1 MNNEV
6 IKSKTIKVSAQRH
19 LVIPKEYYDALNIG
33 EEVKIELHEGQLVI
47 KPVVK
52 VAEDFAENL
61 LEELIAAG
69 FNGEELVAKF
79 KEMKQMVLKG
89 RNRIYNNYIIEE
101 THTRN
106 FIFILCKM
114 L

>member
-33 EEVKIELHEGQLVI
+33 EEVKIELYEGQLII

-52 VAEDFAENL
+52 VDEDFAENL

-69 FNGEELVAKF
+69 FSGEELVAKF
-79 KEMKQMVLKG
+79 KEVKQMVLNG
-89 RNRIYNNYIIEE
+89 HSAYTNNENTYDYLYNRRNS
-101 THTRN
+101 
-106 FIFILCKM
+106 K
-114 L
+114 

>member
-1 MNNEV
+1 MNNDM

-19 LVIPKEYYDALNIG
+19 LVIPKEYYDALNID
-33 EEVKIELHEGQLVI
+33 EQVTVELHEGQLVI

-52 VAEDFAENL
+52 VDENFAENL

-79 KEMKQMVLKG
+79 KEVKQMVLNGEKP
-89 RNRIYNNYIIEE
+89 
-101 THTRN
+101 
-106 FIFILCKM
+106 
-114 L
+114 

>member
-1 MNNEV
+1 M

-19 LVIPKEYYDALNIG
+19 LVIPKEYYDSLGIG
-33 EEVKIELHEGQLVI
+33 EEVTIELHEAQLMI

-69 FNGEELVAKF
+69 FSGEELVAKF
-79 KEMKQMVLKG
+79 KEVKQMVLNG
-89 RNRIYNNYIIEE
+89 RLLKSPEI
-101 THTRN
+101 
-106 FIFILCKM
+106 
-114 L
+114 